1 MLCHT
6 AAKFDEINAASYA
19 AVDDSES
26 NVPAQLIYQCKNK
39 NVDSSQF
46 EEVNVVGGGRVD
58 VAHVKQFCTEN
69 SICIIPYGTTLEITD
84 NLNVAALIV
93 RGAVEWDD
101 STSPENT
108 FVCAGY
114 VAVEGNGLWNMN
126 LQSKSAWIYIKD
138 NGAYHPM
145 LRTRSFGGAAM
156 NEGDSPEVNIEGR
169 KLERTWSLLA
179 EPLSSGD
186 TKMNLLHNP
195 ILMGWRVGDRIGIA
209 PTEKRSSGFGEE
221 FRIESISGDGSIT
234 LDKEVQNNFMAE
246 FAPPLVEGGQP
257 ILKSAEVV
265 NLDRNIVITGD
276 DFRHIDCD
284 ASLSEAIPGE
294 QTSVAGC
301 RCSSFRSK
309 CTMGLHTIHMHGG
322 VARIQSTRVEKCGQ
336 RGEQLKWSYS
346 NPNNENQKHAPNL
359 AFV

>member
-1 MLCHT
+1 MFISLSN

-26 NVPAQLIYQCKNK
+26 NVPAQLITQCKNK
-39 NVDSSQF
+39 KVAPFIPDSSQF
-46 EEVNVVGGGRVD
+46 EEVNVVGSGRVD
-58 VAHVKQFCTEN
+58 VAQVKQFCTEY
-69 SICIIPYGTTLEITD
+69 SICVIPYGTTLEITD

-221 FRIESISGDGSIT
+221 FRIESISGDGFIT

-246 FAPPLVEGGQP
+246 FAPPLIEGGQP

-284 ASLSEAIPGE
+284 ASLPEAVPGE

-322 VARIQSTRVEKCGQ
+322 VARFQNTRVEKCGQ
-336 RGEQLKWSYS
+336 RGEQLKFPYL
-346 NPNNENQKHAPNL
+346 HL
-359 AFV
+359 

>member
-1 MLCHT
+1 MLCRN
-6 AAKFDEINAASYA
+6 AANFNEINAASYA

-26 NVPAQLIYQCKNK
+26 NVPAQLIEQCKK
-39 NVDSSQF
+39 VATFIVPDSPQLLF
-46 EEVNVVGGGRVD
+46 EEVNIIGGGRVD

-69 SICIIPYGTTLEITD
+69 SICIIPYGTTLEITE

-138 NGAYHPM
+138 NGAYHDM
-145 LRTRSFGGAAM
+145 LRTRSFGGVATD
-156 NEGDSPEVNIEGR
+156 EGSPEVNIEGR

-195 ILMGWRVGDRIGIA
+195 SLMGWSVGDRIGIA
-209 PTEKRSSGFGEE
+209 PTEKKSMGFGEE
-221 FRIESISGDGSIT
+221 FRIHSISGDGSIT
-234 LDKEVQNNFMAE
+234 LDKEVQNHFMAE

-284 ASLSEAIPGE
+284 DSLIDEAVTGE
-294 QTSVAGC
+294 QTSVEGC
-301 RCSSFRSK
+301 RCSSFRKK

-322 VARIQSTRVEKCGQ
+322 VARIQNTRVEKCGQ
-336 RGEQLKWSYS
+336 RGEQLKFHYS
-346 NPNNENQKHAPNL
+346 HL
-359 AFV
+359 

>member
-1 MLCHT
+1 MFISLSN

-26 NVPAQLIYQCKNK
+26 NVPAQLITQCKNK
-39 NVDSSQF
+39 KVAPFIPDSSQF

-58 VAHVKQFCTEN
+58 VAQVKQFCTEY

-145 LRTRSFGGAAM
+145 LRTRAFGAAGM
-156 NEGDSPEVNIEGR
+156 DNEDHPTIKIVGR
-169 KLERTWSLLA
+169 QLERTWSLLSKT
-179 EPLSSGD
+179 LSVGD
-186 TKMNLLHNP
+186 KNMHLMHHP
-195 ILMGWRVGDRIGIA
+195 FFMGWKVGDRIG
-209 PTEKRSSGFGEE
+209 K
-221 FRIESISGDGSIT
+221 
-234 LDKEVQNNFMAE
+234 
-246 FAPPLVEGGQP
+246 
-257 ILKSAEVV
+257 
-265 NLDRNIVITGD
+265 
-276 DFRHIDCD
+276 
-284 ASLSEAIPGE
+284 
-294 QTSVAGC
+294 
-301 RCSSFRSK
+301 
-309 CTMGLHTIHMHGG
+309 
-322 VARIQSTRVEKCGQ
+322 
-336 RGEQLKWSYS
+336 
-346 NPNNENQKHAPNL
+346 
-359 AFV
+359 